1 MARIDWAVVC
11 DSAFLDRQERL
22 CVIGLVGKLMVP
34 AMPFTVRQLMLVA
47 RLADI
52 QPVDAIALVVTMV
65 TPAGLHDPG
74 TGSETV
80 AIELVGEYVFAS
92 FRDVPL
98 FEEGAYR
105 FQIKLR
111 GQAVVSV
118 AIPVM
123 AASSSE
129 GFAVAL
135 H

>member
-22 CVIGLVGKLMVP
+22 CVIGLVGKLTVP
-34 AMPFTVRQLMLVA
+34 TLPFTVRQLMLVA

-52 QPVDAIALVVTMV
+52 QPVDEIALVVTMV
-65 TPAGLHDPG
+65 TPGGLHHPRA
-74 TGSETV
+74 GSETV

-92 FRDVPL
+92 FRDVPV
-98 FEEGAYR
+98 FEEGLYR

-111 GQAVVSV
+111 GQSVVSV
-118 AIPVM
+118 AIPVI

-129 GFAVAL
+129 RLTVSL